1 MTRIH
6 STHLSF
12 GAASKTILPLNGWG
26 SVGSLLPA
34 LKVPKLIGARGSS
47 DFSQD
52 LLRSVEMIAR
62 LGFNVQLTEAAPP
75 LIASALSSL
84 GKRPRYN
91 LSDSYPIW
99 PLIPCMGANHSPQ
112 GPYHGDAGTLP
123 YLPQSSN
130 SDIAAVADWHSIV
143 PVERSMTLYDSCSAE
158 HAVRSIE
165 TGGKPP
171 KQQFAVGA
179 DRRQKPAGHIQI
191 E

>member
-1 MTRIH
+1 MGFCGFCSHCIE
-6 STHLSF
+6 
-12 GAASKTILPLNGWG
+12 GAKTF
-26 SVGSLLPA
+26 
-34 LKVPKLIGARGSS
+34 GARGSS

-52 LLRSVEMIAR
+52 LPRSVEMIAR

-75 LIASALSSL
+75 LTASALSSL

-112 GPYHGDAGTLP
+112 GPYHGDAGTLL

-143 PVERSMTLYDSCSAE
+143 PVERSMTLYDSLFCRTCCPE
-158 HAVRSIE
+158 HRNRGENLRSNSSRLVP
-165 TGGKPP
+165 T
-171 KQQFAVGA
+171 
-179 DRRQKPAGHIQI
+179 AGRSPQATFR
-191 E
+191 